1 MPSHLASWCP
11 SGALGVPIC
20 RGVLPFIA
28 AATLATAAG
37 AQAQTTAPAAASAP
51 ASTESTPALP
61 LWEVGLFALTAS
73 QQAYPGAS
81 QQTSRSL
88 LLPFGIYRGQFL
100 RADRGTFGV
109 RAVKTPEFEVDVGF
123 GGSLGSDSDRIEV
136 RRGMPDLGTLIE
148 AGPRLKWNLSDR
160 GEAGRLRAEFPL
172 RGVFD
177 VSDGFQYKG
186 LSFEPELTYEARTS
200 QGWRWSAGAGVVAG
214 NRRLTD
220 VLYGV
225 APQYATPERAA
236 FDARAGLIAWRVS
249 GTVSTLLTPDLRL
262 IGFVRADTVAG
273 AANRAS
279 PLVQQRT
286 GVSGG
291 IALSYT
297 LFRSSLPAVD

>member
-1 MPSHLASWCP
+1 VNCSLLSCSPVGLLRDRRVSLARIVAGWMM
-11 SGALGVPIC
+11 V
-20 RGVLPFIA
+20 A
-28 AATLATAAG
+28 ASA
-37 AQAQTTAPAAASAP
+37 AQAQAPAP
-51 ASTESTPALP
+51 PTVSTPPLP
-61 LWEVGLFALTAS
+61 LWELGVFAVTAS

-81 QQTSRSL
+81 QQTSRSIV
-88 LLPFGIYRGQFL
+88 LPFGVYRGQFL

-109 RAVKTPEFEVDVGF
+109 RAVKTPEFEIDVGF

-136 RRGMPDLGTLIE
+136 RRGMPDLGTLVE
-148 AGPRLKWNLSDR
+148 AGPRLKWNLNGDD
-160 GEAGRLRAEFPL
+160 GAGRLRAEFPL

-177 VSDGFQYKG
+177 LSDGFRYKG
-186 LSFEPELTYEARTS
+186 LSFEPELTYEARAS
-200 QGWRWSAGAGVVAG
+200 QGWRWSAGAGLVAG

-225 APQYATPERAA
+225 APQFATPERAA

-249 GTVSTLLTPDLRL
+249 GTVSYLITPDLRL
-262 IGFVRADTVAG
+262 IGFARADTVAG

-297 LFRSSLPAVD
+297 LFRSSSPAVD